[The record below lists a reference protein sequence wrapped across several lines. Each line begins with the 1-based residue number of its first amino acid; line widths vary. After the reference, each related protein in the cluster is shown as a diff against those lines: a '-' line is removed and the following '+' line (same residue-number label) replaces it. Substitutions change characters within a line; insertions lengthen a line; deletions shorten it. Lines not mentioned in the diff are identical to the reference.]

1 MILSYNNMIFVAV
14 DMKLVLQ
21 MFSAERNVSHLM
33 STRLEIRCHWVKNYK
48 LDFSSKNCRP
58 AQSLLKSQVFNAI
71 HSRES
76 LKRL

>member
-1 MILSYNNMIFVAV
+1 MIFVAV

-21 MFSAERNVSHLM
+21 MFSSERNVSHLM
-33 STRLEIRCHWVKNYK
+33 STRLEIRCHWVKNDK
-48 LDFSSKNCRP
+48 LDFFFKNCRP